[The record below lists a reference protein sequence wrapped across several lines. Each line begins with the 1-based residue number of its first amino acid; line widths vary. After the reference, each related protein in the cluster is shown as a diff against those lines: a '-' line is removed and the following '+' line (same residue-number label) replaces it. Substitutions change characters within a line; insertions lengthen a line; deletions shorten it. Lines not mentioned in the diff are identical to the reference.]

1 MVESWIVL
9 RSRVDG
15 LLFMGRTGW
24 FSGRIVDLRSRVVGL
39 LFMGRTGWFSGRIVD
54 CFTQ

>member
-1 MVESWIVL
+1 MVGSWVYAVGLLVYCLWAEQVGLVVGSWIVL

-15 LLFMGRTGW
+15 LLFM
-24 FSGRIVDLRSRVVGL
+24 S
-39 LFMGRTGWFSGRIVD
+39 RTGWFSGRIVD